1 MGRVGQQVINCFWR
15 NCLKTTVDL
24 KLSAD
29 WLEKEHNSVI
39 KLSITKEIYMC
50 MEIQFCKKTLQYFW
64 GTVEE
69 TQNLEKISG
78 FKYRKK

>member
-24 KLSAD
+24 KLSPD

-39 KLSITKEIYMC
+39 KLSITKEIYVYGDS
-50 MEIQFCKKTLQYFW
+50 ILQ
-64 GTVEE
+64 
-69 TQNLEKISG
+69 EKFAVFVRHS
-78 FKYRKK
+78 